1 MNNLYPVYNE
11 YELAQQ
17 RLAERHQEAA
27 RWRLVRSLQK
37 RGSFG
42 QYLRQLYFLLSK
54 EPHLVTWSPQPTQV
68 NKALYS

>member
-1 MNNLYPVYNE
+1 MNNLFSSYNE
-11 YELAQQ
+11 YELTQQ
-17 RLAERHQEAA
+17 RLTERRREAA

-54 EPHLVTWSPQPTQV
+54 ETHLVTWSPQPTQV